1 VYSDL
6 LALLSARIVE
16 SAPLVPSVLPAAST
30 ALPAV
35 AFGGVALDSATLLGL
50 VVVAFLAGIG
60 ITAIGPGGV
69 FVTIALS
76 LVLGRPGL
84 IAGTAGATNIAT
96 GIVGSIVYARS
107 GELRTGSGRR
117 MTVVLSLT
125 GLAGALLG
133 AGINAFVSAELF
145 EVLLGGFVALA
156 GVLTWYRERYG
167 SSENEFAARTRRGT
181 VLVAGVGFA
190 VGVPAGLLGVGRPVL
205 AVPLLVALG
214 APMVPAVAV
223 AQVQSI
229 FIAGF
234 ATFGYLLRDAVSVE
248 LVILIGVPELIGVVL
263 GWQVAHRVSARRLKL
278 ALAVVLVTLGPYIAF
293 R

>member
-1 VYSDL
+1 MIG
-6 LALLSARIVE
+6 SA
-16 SAPLVPSVLPAAST
+16 PSVLPAAPVAVP
-30 ALPAV
+30 AL
-35 AFGGVALDSATLLGL
+35 AFGGVALDTATLLAL
-50 VVVAFLAGIG
+50 VLVAFLAGIG

-76 LVLGRPGL
+76 LVLARPGL

-96 GIVGSIVYARS
+96 GIVGSAVYAHS
-107 GELRTGSGRR
+107 GELRTEQGKR
-117 MTVVLSLT
+117 MMVVLSLT

-133 AGINAFVSAELF
+133 AGINAFVSAGLF

-167 SSENEFAARTRRGT
+167 SGGGEFDARTRRGT

-190 VGVPAGLLGVGRPVL
+190 VGVPAGLLGVGGPVL

-234 ATFGYLLRDAVSVE
+234 ATAGYLFRDAVSLW
-248 LVILIGVPELIGVVL
+248 LVALIGVPELIGVVV

-278 ALAVVLVTLGPYIAF
+278 ALAVVLVTLGPYIALG
-293 R
+293 

>member
-1 VYSDL
+1 VYSVL
-6 LALLSARIVE
+6 LASLSAGTIGSV
-16 SAPLVPSVLPAAST
+16 PLGSPTVSV
-30 ALPAV
+30 ALPAL
-35 AFGGVALDSATLLGL
+35 AFGGVALDTATLLAL
-50 VVVAFLAGIG
+50 VVVTFLAGVG

-76 LVLGRPGL
+76 LVLVRPGL

-96 GIVGSIVYARS
+96 GIVGSAAYVHS
-107 GELRTGSGRR
+107 GELRTEQGKR
-117 MTVVLSLT
+117 MMVVLSLT

-133 AGINAFVSAELF
+133 AGINALVSAELF

-167 SSENEFAARTRRGT
+167 SGGGGFDARTRRGT

-190 VGVPAGLLGVGRPVL
+190 VGVPAGLLGVGGPVL

-234 ATFGYLLRDAVSVE
+234 ATAGYLVRDAVSLW
-248 LVILIGVPELIGVVL
+248 LVALIGVPELIGVVV

-293 R
+293 Q